1 MRLFRFIVGCCIV
14 ISVML
19 SARCEAKVI
28 DVLAIEYPPFT
39 TSQVASNGIAFELLA
54 KAALSNT
61 VEWHA
66 VYAPPGRAAEMI
78 KAGEWCA
85 SFYPVE
91 ADIESHSITLS
102 QSEVS
107 IGLVRQTQST
117 PFIWNDLSELKG
129 KSVALLRTRE
139 GSTFAQQFSD
149 AGLDVV
155 FIENIETG
163 LKLVKRSRVDFTLS
177 DNISYVQQN
186 DRDLQFSKTT
196 ILTTPITLF
205 INPECG
211 VMDEFDVD

>member
-1 MRLFRFIVGCCIV
+1 MRLIRSAFYFG
-14 ISVML
+14 L
-19 SARCEAKVI
+19 SILFLVFARCEAKVI
-28 DVLAIEYPPFT
+28 DVLAVEYPPFT
-39 TSQVASNGIAFELLA
+39 TSQVASNGIAFELLE
-54 KAALSNT
+54 KAALSDS
-61 VEWHA
+61 VEWRA

-91 ADIESHSITLS
+91 EDIESRSITLS

-117 PFIWNDLSELKG
+117 PFKWNDLSELKN

-177 DNISYVQQN
+177 DNIFYVQQN

-205 INPECG
+205 INPECS